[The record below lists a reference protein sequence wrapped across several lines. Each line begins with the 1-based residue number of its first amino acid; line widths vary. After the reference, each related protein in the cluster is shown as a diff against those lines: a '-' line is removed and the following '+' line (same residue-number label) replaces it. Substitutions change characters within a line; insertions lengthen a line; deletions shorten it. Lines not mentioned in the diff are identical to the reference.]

1 MIKKKQTDFSLL
13 LSFLSGS
20 LSSGLCVL
28 TSYEQGPNLRIPSGH
43 QNQTHGIC
51 PIEVKYAAYANNDGD
66 ECMHSV
72 TVV

>member
-1 MIKKKQTDFSLL
+1 MIEKEQTDFSLL

-28 TSYEQGPNLRIPSGH
+28 TLYEQGPDLRIPSGH
-43 QNQTHGIC
+43 RNQTHGIY
-51 PIEVKYAAYANNDGD
+51 PVEVKYATYASNDGD

-72 TVV
+72 